1 MRCPPADLGVD
12 LVAVADDRGDE
23 LAGEGGRVLV
33 ALLLGE
39 VALEDGVGRP
49 LAEVRLEDRREG
61 EPPTGPPAADAVS
74 PRRRRP
80 GR

>member
-1 MRCPPADLGVD
+1 ML
-12 LVAVADDRGDE
+12 DDRGHE
-23 LAGEGGRVLV
+23 FAGECGRVLV
-33 ALLLGE
+33 ALLLGQ
-39 VALEDGVGRP
+39 VALQDRVGRT

-74 PRRRRP
+74 PRHRRP